1 MGNQLGLVEATGD
14 KWKSLKK
21 LASGAFSLI
30 RLKKS
35 ISLFNECY
43 KHMLDYIENE
53 LNCGKNIIDG
63 YDIFPNIT
71 ANVLALVGLGV
82 NLNSFKD
89 PQNIF
94 MKHLNGIWESNRWQA
109 VEMLPKLAKLFRVKP
124 FNPESAKFVETIIK
138 RTMNQRSLKG
148 DYGKDI
154 LGSLLKIKQ
163 EDSGGESFE
172 IIFNTYI
179 QFMMDGSM
187 ATSEL
192 LGSTLYYIIAH
203 PEVYSKLIEE
213 QDSVFTDDE
222 AGRNGNVTEEEVSQL
237 EYLDMVYSE
246 VCRLSCIDKTPRVC
260 TKSWNIPGT
269 NIIIPAGTQILM
281 PISAIH
287 RDPDLWENPEEFNPE
302 RFSTENKMKIK
313 NGTYL
318 PFGTGPRQCLGQI
331 YVKLHIKLTVTHLL
345 RNYTLEN
352 FENLPKVMERPYGGA
367 FLPEGGIKLKLTRK
381 N

>member
-1 MGNQLGLVEATGD
+1 
-14 KWKSLKK
+14 
-21 LASGAFSLI
+21 
-30 RLKKS
+30 
-35 ISLFNECY
+35 
-43 KHMLDYIENE
+43 
-53 LNCGKNIIDG
+53 
-63 YDIFPNIT
+63 
-71 ANVLALVGLGV
+71 
-82 NLNSFKD
+82 
-89 PQNIF
+89 
-94 MKHLNGIWESNRWQA
+94 
-109 VEMLPKLAKLFRVKP
+109 
-124 FNPESAKFVETIIK
+124 
-138 RTMNQRSLKG
+138 
-148 DYGKDI
+148 
-154 LGSLLKIKQ
+154 
-163 EDSGGESFE
+163 
-172 IIFNTYI
+172 
-179 QFMMDGSM
+179 MMDGSM

-260 TKSWNIPGT
+260 TKSWNIPDT
-269 NIIIPAGTQILM
+269 NMIIPAGTQILM

-287 RDPDLWENPEEFNPE
+287 RDPDIWENPEEFNPE
-302 RFSTENKMKIK
+302 RFSTENKIKIK

-345 RNYTLEN
+345 RNYDLEN